1 MVYKK
6 CGRGVEGGCG
16 TLPYWPIRV
25 SYRYTIGIIYEVLTP
40 IRVCAAEQGNMVF
53 KVLSLLMMHNDAPSL
68 KTGCLF
74 GLEAFQRV

>member
-1 MVYKK
+1 M
-6 CGRGVEGGCG
+6 GHS
-16 TLPYWPIRV
+16 LIW
-25 SYRYTIGIIYEVLTP
+25 P

-53 KVLSLLMMHNDAPSL
+53 KVLSLLTMHHDAPCL